1 MISKVFQDSK
11 KLKKNVKYISLY
23 ICAPLYLK
31 DSISYNQ
38 RRLLS
43 IAGPPPS
50 NYVSNIIDFVI
61 NIIDFV
67 INIINSVSNITE
79 SIMLHDNKIIYV
91 RESDG

>member
-1 MISKVFQDSK
+1 M
-11 KLKKNVKYISLY
+11 SLY

-61 NIIDFV
+61 NVID
-67 INIINSVSNITE
+67 SVSNITE
-79 SIMLHDNKIIYV
+79 SITLHNNRIIYV
-91 RESDG
+91 RESDGSDWPYHK